1 MWLTAGSYAELPC
14 LKCNESRFQMYH
26 TKDGPMMRAVSR
38 GLALSGRWSSA
49 ASALR
54 GESIFKFPSPAHSAF
69 SPTILVRVT
78 NHSMSWLLSIT
89 ATSCL
94 SPGSPLAQPQE
105 GVISD
110 LSTAQ
115 SQCLDSRCSENICW
129 VIFKRYFL
137 LFPTFLGLLVYIF
150 LPVLPHQS
158 FLASLRVSTSIVYSL
173 RVEGLQ
179 LLPPSVLFICSL
191 SNWEQQLDIYL
202 ETVIILKDTY
212 TPMFI
217 AALFTTAKT

>member
-1 MWLTAGSYAELPC
+1 MWLTAGPYPELPC
-14 LKCNESRFQMYH
+14 LECNESRFQLYH

-38 GLALSGRWSSA
+38 GLALAGRWPSA
-49 ASALR
+49 ASALG

-78 NHSMSWLLSIT
+78 NHSVSWSLSIT

-94 SPGSPLAQPQE
+94 SPGSPLGQPQE

-115 SQCLDSRCSENICW
+115 SQGLDSRFSENICR
-129 VIFKRYFL
+129 VIFKRYFF
-137 LFPTFLGLLVYIF
+137 LFPTFLGLLVFIF
-150 LPVLPHQS
+150 LPVLPHLS
-158 FLASLRVSTSIVYSL
+158 FLAFLRVSTLLVYSL

-179 LLPPSVLFICSL
+179 LLPTSVLFICSL
-191 SNWEQQLDIYL
+191 SNSELQLDIYL
-202 ETVIILKDTY
+202 
-212 TPMFI
+212 
-217 AALFTTAKT
+217 